1 MAFFLL
7 TDCFPGKGCVLASA
21 EYIVNQKVGVAPR
34 HLLLVGWHILS
45 AYWTR
50 LSEEKINGHL
60 ENAI

>member
-1 MAFFLL
+1 MF
-7 TDCFPGKGCVLASA
+7 ASA
-21 EYIVNQKVGVAPR
+21 EYVVNQKVGVAPR
-34 HLLLVGWHILS
+34 HLLLVGWHIFS